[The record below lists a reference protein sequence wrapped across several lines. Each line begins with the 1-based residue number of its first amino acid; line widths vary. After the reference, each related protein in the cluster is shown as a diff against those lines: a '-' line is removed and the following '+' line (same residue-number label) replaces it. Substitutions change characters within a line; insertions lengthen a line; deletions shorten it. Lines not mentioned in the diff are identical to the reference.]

1 MPNALTLCTL
11 LSLAATGAGVSAS
24 NAAQAD
30 IATRA
35 RGAQSVVVASVAI
48 VGASFEKNAYGDQL
62 IVSHAQLRI
71 EETMKGPSRTSIAM
85 DLEGGTVGPL
95 TLKVSDL
102 PSLDVG
108 ERAVFFLDETASGGH
123 RPHLRGLGILKL
135 DDAGRV
141 RGTNLTLDDIRAA
154 VKEGR

>member
-1 MPNALTLCTL
+1 
-11 LSLAATGAGVSAS
+11 
-24 NAAQAD
+24 
-30 IATRA
+30 
-35 RGAQSVVVASVAI
+35 
-48 VGASFEKNAYGDQL
+48 
-62 IVSHAQLRI
+62 
-71 EETMKGPSRTSIAM
+71 
-85 DLEGGTVGPL
+85 
-95 TLKVSDL
+95 VSDL